1 MTHPNLL
8 AALQYRVLQYRVL
21 QYRGT
26 VYGLHCSWAK
36 ASSQPTSHN
45 TSPPLEDSSSSS
57 WKATN
62 AEILKLQLM
71 RMTKRATNHLA
82 AEGAA
87 HPTCCRETQVVCS
100 EVLTRRPR
108 VATPGVAPRTP
119 WVALLPHVA
128 VQAQTRGKAGDR

>member
-1 MTHPNLL
+1 MTHPNLS
-8 AALQYRVLQYRVL
+8 AALQCRVL

-26 VYGLHCSWAK
+26 VHGLHCSWAG
-36 ASSQPTSHN
+36 ASSQSTSHN
-45 TSPPLEDSSSSS
+45 TSPLLEDSSSSS

-62 AEILKLQLM
+62 AEKPEILKLQLM

-108 VATPGVAPRTP
+108 VATLGVAPRTP
-119 WVALLPHVA
+119 WVVLLPHVA

>member
-8 AALQYRVLQYRVL
+8 VALQYRVLQYRD
-21 QYRGT
+21 T

-45 TSPPLEDSSSSS
+45 TSPPHEDSSCSS

-71 RMTKRATNHLA
+71 RMTKRRATNHLA

-87 HPTCCRETQVVCS
+87 RPTCCRETQVVCS
-100 EVLTRRPR
+100 EVLTRRLR

-119 WVALLPHVA
+119 WVALLPHVT
-128 VQAQTRGKAGDR
+128 VQAQTRRKAGDR